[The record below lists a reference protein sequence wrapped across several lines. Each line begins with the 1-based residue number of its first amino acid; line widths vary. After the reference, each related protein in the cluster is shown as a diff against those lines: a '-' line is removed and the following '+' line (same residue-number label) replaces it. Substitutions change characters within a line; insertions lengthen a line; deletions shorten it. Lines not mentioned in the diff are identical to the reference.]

1 MKRPSNLVIEAII
14 VDPPVVFPGETA
26 RITIHAKSGDGGP
39 LHYEVS
45 TSEGVIEPTDEDNVF
60 LWHVPE
66 RTSREVVLH

>member
-26 RITIHAKSGDGGP
+26 RITIHAKNRDGGP
-39 LHYEVS
+39 LYYEVS
-45 TSEGVIEPTDEDNVF
+45 ASEGVIEPTDEDNVF

-66 RTSREVVLH
+66 GTSREVVLH